1 MGIILCKCIVKLT
14 VFRAGLLT
22 CCLVWRRGRWR
33 RVGVVQELLIYPL
46 KGARALA
53 VDHIE
58 CGERGPSTAGILD
71 RGFMIGTTDVRHNVI
86 NNFGFPANVL
96 TPGRS
101 NRLQRDLPSCGLDQ
115 VVSAG
120 RWLLEVGR

>member
-1 MGIILCKCIVKLT
+1 M
-14 VFRAGLLT
+14 FRAGLLT
-22 CCLVWRRGRWR
+22 CCLVWRRSRWT
-33 RVGVVQELLIYPL
+33 RVGEVQELLLYPL

-53 VDHIE
+53 VDHIQ
-58 CGERGPSTAGILD
+58 CGERGPSTGGILD

-86 NNFGFPANVL
+86 IIFGFPANVMYL
-96 TPGRS
+96 GRS

-120 RWLLEVGR
+120 RWLLEAGR

>member
-1 MGIILCKCIVKLT
+1 MGIILCKCVVKLT

-22 CCLVWRRGRWR
+22 CCLVWRRSRWT

-71 RGFMIGTTDVRHNVI
+71 RGFMIGTTDVRPCHN
-86 NNFGFPANVL
+86 
-96 TPGRS
+96 
-101 NRLQRDLPSCGLDQ
+101 
-115 VVSAG
+115 
-120 RWLLEVGR
+120 

>member
-1 MGIILCKCIVKLT
+1 MCKCVVKLT

-22 CCLVWRRGRWR
+22 CYLVWRRGRWT

-86 NNFGFPANVL
+86 NNFGFPANVM
-96 TPGRS
+96 TSGRS